1 MIVLYTSILH
11 YIQEPALQLCTAKQ
25 EEDDSGAS
33 SSVDDS
39 GAKAAP
45 EIYFKCIDKSYLAL
59 IVPTKLNHK
68 PHHKLYHK
76 LYHTFFCSPDALA
89 VALGK

>member
-25 EEDDSGAS
+25 EEEGAS
-33 SSVDDS
+33 SGDDS

-45 EIYFKCIDKSYLAL
+45 EIYYKCIDKSYLAL

-76 LYHTFFCSPDALA
+76 LYHTFSCSPDALA

>member
-1 MIVLYTSILH
+1 LIVLYTSILH
-11 YIQEPALQLCTAKQ
+11 YIQEPALQAAKQ
-25 EEDDSGAS
+25 EEEGAS
-33 SSVDDS
+33 SSVDE
-39 GAKAAP
+39 AAP

>member
-11 YIQEPALQLCTAKQ
+11 YIQEPALQLCTAK
-25 EEDDSGAS
+25 EEEEGAS
-33 SSVDDS
+33 SIEDP

-45 EIYFKCIDKSYLAL
+45 EIYYKCIDKIYLAL

-76 LYHTFFCSPDALA
+76 LYHTFSCSPDALA